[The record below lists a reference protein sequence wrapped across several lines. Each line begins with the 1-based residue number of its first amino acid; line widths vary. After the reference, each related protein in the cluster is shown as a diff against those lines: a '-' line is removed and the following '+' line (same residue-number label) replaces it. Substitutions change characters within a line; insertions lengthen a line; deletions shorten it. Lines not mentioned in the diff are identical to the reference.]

1 MQNQA
6 DTTATEAVQLT
17 LQSFPKFD
25 LDEFTTAEPRWT
37 KYEKRFVCVA
47 FLSITDDELKLA
59 LSLKYIG
66 EESYDV

>member
-1 MQNQA
+1 MMQNQA

-37 KYEKRFVCVA
+37 KYKKRFVCDA
-47 FLSITDDELKLA
+47 F
-59 LSLKYIG
+59 
-66 EESYDV
+66 